1 MSQYKISKKRLAE
14 IIKEEYQ
21 SLQHRKT
28 RRLNEDASDDTFE
41 MVDVIAQALGPQ
53 QVQAM
58 ERSNAQ
64 DLLSYVMRMHDMRM
78 PGDEV
83 EDYDASAYN
92 RQEDDLDE
100 GYMDKYDRAY
110 EEEERERRRQSRRI
124 DKERERNQRSGRTG
138 VGTRMGGSYKKE
150 RFAGFNRKDEA
161 SKPDYIDLDKDG
173 DREEPMKKAAKDKK
187 IKKETTGR
195 IYPKPVLGATNRDDD
210 LPRSKRRE
218 KKLKKESVDSIRAL
232 IQQELKNL

>member
-1 MSQYKISKKRLAE
+1 MPQYKITKKRLAE

-28 RRLNEDASDDTFE
+28 RRLNEDASDDTFD
-41 MVDVIAQALGPQ
+41 MVDVIVQALGPQ
-53 QVQAM
+53 QALEELVQAM

-83 EDYDASAYN
+83 EDSDPSAYN
-92 RQEDDLDE
+92 RQEEDDLDE

-150 RFAGFNRKDEA
+150 RFAGFNRKDEDA
-161 SKPDYIDLDKDG
+161 KPDYIDLDKDG
-173 DREEPMKKAAKDKK
+173 DEEESMEKAAKDKK
-187 IKKETTGR
+187 M
-195 IYPKPVLGATNRDDD
+195 
-210 LPRSKRRE
+210 
-218 KKLKKESVDSIRAL
+218 KKESLDSIRAL
-232 IQQELKNL
+232 IQNELKNL

>member
-1 MSQYKISKKRLAE
+1 
-14 IIKEEYQ
+14 
-21 SLQHRKT
+21 
-28 RRLNEDASDDTFE
+28 
-41 MVDVIAQALGPQ
+41 
-53 QVQAM
+53 
-58 ERSNAQ
+58 
-64 DLLSYVMRMHDMRM
+64 MRMHDMRM

-83 EDYDASAYN
+83 EDYDPSAYN
-92 RQEDDLDE
+92 RQEEDDLDE

-161 SKPDYIDLDKDG
+161 AKPDYLDLDKDG
-173 DREEPMKKAAKDKK
+173 DEEESMEKAAKDKK
-187 IKKETTGR
+187 M
-195 IYPKPVLGATNRDDD
+195 
-210 LPRSKRRE
+210 
-218 KKLKKESVDSIRAL
+218 KKESLDSIRDL